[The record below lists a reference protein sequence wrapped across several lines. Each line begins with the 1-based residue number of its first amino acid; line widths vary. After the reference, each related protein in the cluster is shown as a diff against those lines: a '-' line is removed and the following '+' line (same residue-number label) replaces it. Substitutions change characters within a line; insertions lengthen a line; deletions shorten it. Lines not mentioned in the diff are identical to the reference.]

1 METTSRTTSATTPSA
16 RSSGTPRSLRVS
28 VSLADV
34 APRQATLLDPG
45 GAGDRVTFDRA
56 LGGRRRHVL
65 ARGAWVD
72 EVPGWARGSQVL
84 FDRVVEAASWR
95 AQEMVLFDEV
105 VACPRLSAR
114 WTVADLPSDLVVLR
128 AMAAALSQHYRLS
141 LTQVSA
147 NLYRDGRDSVAWHGD
162 RGARD
167 RDRATIA
174 VLSLGASRPFRLRL
188 RDGHDHRHL
197 RPASGDLL
205 VMGGTCQRTW
215 QHAVPK
221 VADAGP
227 RIAVMFRTVH
237 DGA

>member
-1 METTSRTTSATTPSA
+1 METTGTTAPPH
-16 RSSGTPRSLRVS
+16 TPRGRRVP

-34 APRQATLLDPG
+34 APRQATLLDPDGPG
-45 GAGDRVTFDRA
+45 GAVTFDRA
-56 LGGRRRHVL
+56 MRERRRHVL
-65 ARGAWVD
+65 ARAAWVD
-72 EVPGWARGSQVL
+72 EVPGWVRGSQAL
-84 FDRVVEAASWR
+84 FDRIVEVASWR
-95 AQEMVLFDEV
+95 SEEMVMFDEV
-105 VACPRLSAR
+105 VACPRLSTR
-114 WTVADLPSDLVVLR
+114 WTVGDLPDDLAVLR
-128 AMAAALSQHYRLS
+128 GMAAALSQHYRVA

-188 RDGHDHRHL
+188 RGGGDTRHL

-227 RIAVMFRTVH
+227 RIAVMFRTAL